1 MTVLEEESGCINWNS
16 NGKWTSQNFIAKFI
30 IILVEIIRYLIMITG
45 ILLLDVKGYE
55 YVKSFHFCDYIKYR
69 LY

>member
-45 ILLLDVKGYE
+45 ILLLDVYQR
-55 YVKSFHFCDYIKYR
+55 I
-69 LY
+69 